1 MTSKQENISPK
12 QKKKFKNE
20 LEVLPFL
27 LPGLILMTSFIFYP
41 LLRNVLMSF
50 TDFNILLF
58 RANEYIGFEN
68 YVRAFE
74 DPKVLTTFVNTI
86 LYGLITVPPQMF
98 FGLLL
103 ANILNTKIKGRF
115 SLRVLYYIPVIT
127 SWLVVALVFRYLFE
141 SGDGGLINYMLMK
154 VHIISEPVAWFTERW
169 TANIVLWLLGVW
181 KGIGWVMIIY
191 LAGLQGIDKSLY
203 EAADI
208 DGASFSQKL
217 WYLVIPS
224 LRPITFFIL
233 TNLIIGSFSV
243 FIQVIVMTNGA
254 PMGRTEVLLTYMYKV
269 AFSQFDLGYSSALAV
284 LIGLF
289 VFMITF
295 GQKRLS
301 KHFGA

>member
-1 MTSKQENISPK
+1 
-12 QKKKFKNE
+12 
-20 LEVLPFL
+20 
-27 LPGLILMTSFIFYP
+27 
-41 LLRNVLMSF
+41 
-50 TDFNILLF
+50 
-58 RANEYIGFEN
+58 
-68 YVRAFE
+68 
-74 DPKVLTTFVNTI
+74 
-86 LYGLITVPPQMF
+86 MF

>member
-1 MTSKQENISPK
+1 MEANE
-12 QKKKFKNE
+12 QKKLKLKRKFKNE
-20 LEVLPFL
+20 IEVLPFL
-27 LPGLILMTSFIFYP
+27 LPGIILMVSFVFYP
-41 LLRNVLMSF
+41 LLKNFQMSF

-58 RANEYIGFEN
+58 KPNEYIGFAN
-68 YVRAFE
+68 YTRAFN

-115 SLRVLYYIPVIT
+115 TLRVLYYIPVIT

-141 SGDGGLINYMLMK
+141 SGDGGLINYFLMK
-154 VHIISEPVAWFTERW
+154 VGVLSEPVAWFTERW

-181 KGIGWVMIIY
+181 KGIGWVMVIY
-191 LAGLQGIDKSLY
+191 LAGLQGVDKSLY
-203 EAADI
+203 EAAEI
-208 DGASFSQKL
+208 DGANFRQKL
-217 WYLVIPS
+217 WYLVIPT

-269 AFSQFDLGYSSALAV
+269 AFDQFDLGYSSALAV

-301 KHFGA
+301 KHFNG

>member
-1 MTSKQENISPK
+1 MTSKTKKLNGF
-12 QKKKFKNE
+12 KKKFKNE
-20 LEVLPFL
+20 LEVLPYI
-27 LPGLILMTSFIFYP
+27 LPGLILMFAFIFYP
-41 LLRNVLMSF
+41 LIRNVLMSF
-50 TDFNILLF
+50 TDFNVLLF
-58 RANEYIGFEN
+58 RANEFIGLQNYI
-68 YVRAFE
+68 RAFN

-86 LYGLITVPPQMF
+86 LYGIATVPLQMF
-98 FGLLL
+98 FGLVI

-115 SLRVLYYIPVIT
+115 TLRVLYYIPVIT

-141 SGDGGLINYMLMK
+141 SGDGGLINYFLMK
-154 VHIISEPVAWFTERW
+154 LHLIKEPVAWFTERW

-208 DGASFSQKL
+208 DGANFIQKL
-217 WYLVIPS
+217 RYLIIPS
-224 LRPITFFIL
+224 LRPVTFFIL

-269 AFSQFDLGYSSALAV
+269 AFDQYDLGYSSALAV
-284 LIGLF
+284 LIGF
-289 VFMITF
+289 FIFMITY

-301 KHFGA
+301 KHFNA